1 MLLHSSKYRVRRTLL
16 RLYISN
22 LYRDT
27 FICPTS
33 FFILICAFLKISWKW
48 NHIYIYMYM
57 ESFLSWKKKKKVR
70 ILTKKKTWGEGMIDR
85 FKLITSKISQ
95 KKKKCHFIWIIYIAL
110 SLKKQCIRYII
121 SRVFEKKTIKDKWE
135 EKYNIFETKKGSY
148 QSWKY
153 N

>member
-1 MLLHSSKYRVRRTLL
+1 MSHQF
-16 RLYISN
+16 LYLN
-22 LYRDT
+22 L
-27 FICPTS
+27 CVS
-33 FFILICAFLKISWKW
+33 QNILKMKSY
-48 NHIYIYMYM
+48 IYIYMYM

-70 ILTKKKTWGEGMIDR
+70 ILTKKKTWGEEMIDR

-95 KKKKCHFIWIIYIAL
+95 KKKKCHFIWIIHIAL

-135 EKYNIFETKKGSY
+135 EKCNIFETKKGSY